1 MRATAATAETA
12 PDGDRTASARSPD
25 PTGGSQTVKP
35 ARLLLALLL
44 LLPSAAL
51 ATTKYITD
59 EFEVTMRSGTSTSNS
74 IVKMLKSGA
83 PVTVLDEDLASQYS
97 LVEAEDG
104 KQGYVLSRFLMERP
118 AARQSLEVLEQKFAA
133 QQARVDAQTDEIRGL
148 EAELAQARADNEALK
163 NTLRASEQEL
173 SSVRNAAAE
182 TLEIL
187 EQNKQLQSVV
197 GQLQQEQSRL
207 VEENSELRDT
217 TRMDWFIRG
226 GAVSLIAFVI
236 GILVTRIRWRKQDS
250 WGSY

>member
-1 MRATAATAETA
+1 MKRIR
-12 PDGDRTASARSPD
+12 PLL
-25 PTGGSQTVKP
+25 VL
-35 ARLLLALLL
+35 LLLA
-44 LLPSAAL
+44 PTAAS
-51 ATTKYITD
+51 ATTMYITD
-59 EFEVTMRSGTSTSNS
+59 EFEVTMRSGTSTANS
-74 IVKMLKSGA
+74 IVKMLKSGE

-118 AARQSLEVLEQKFAA
+118 AAQQTLAA
-133 QQARVDAQTDEIRGL
+133 MQQEYARQQARLDAQAEEIRGL
-148 EAELAQARADNEALK
+148 ETALAQARADNETLK

-173 SSVRNAAAE
+173 SSVRSAAAD

-187 EQNKQLQSVV
+187 DHNKQLQSVV
-197 GQLQQEQSRL
+197 GQLQQEQARL
-207 VEENSELRDT
+207 VEENRELRDT
-217 TRMDWFIRG
+217 TRLDWFIRG

>member
-1 MRATAATAETA
+1 MKRIR
-12 PDGDRTASARSPD
+12 PLL
-25 PTGGSQTVKP
+25 VV
-35 ARLLLALLL
+35 LLLA
-44 LLPSAAL
+44 PPAAL

-59 EFEVTMRSGTSTSNS
+59 EFEVTMRSGTSTANS

-118 AARQSLEVLEQKFAA
+118 AAQQTLAILEQKYAE
-133 QQARVDAQTDEIRGL
+133 QQARLDAQIEEVRGL
-148 EAELAQARADNEALK
+148 ETALAQAKADNDTLK

-173 SSVRNAAAE
+173 SSVRSAAAD

-187 EQNKQLQSVV
+187 DQNKQLQSVV
-197 GQLQQEQSRL
+197 GQLQQEQARL
-207 VEENSELRDT
+207 VEENRELRDT
-217 TRMDWFIRG
+217 TRLDWFIRG
-226 GAVSLIAFVI
+226 GAVSLIAFAI